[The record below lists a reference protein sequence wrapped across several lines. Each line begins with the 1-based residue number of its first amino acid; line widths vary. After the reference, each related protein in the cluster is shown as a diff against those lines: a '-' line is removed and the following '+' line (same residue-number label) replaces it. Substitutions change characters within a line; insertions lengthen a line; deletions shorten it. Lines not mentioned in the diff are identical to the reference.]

1 MTEVRCLL
9 EKRSVLGEGPIWRPR
24 ENSLYWLDLKAPAI
38 YCFDLIT
45 RQNRQIPAALGKTIG
60 GMVFAR
66 DGRMIVVDGE
76 GVHELSAAGHR
87 NLLINPESDQAGN
100 AFNDAKCDPKG
111 RLWSGTADIGETR
124 PSGSLYVIEG
134 QGRNPG
140 RVRRIDS
147 ALVCSNGPAFSP
159 DGRRAY
165 FTDSFAQEI
174 YTYDVDLDT
183 GLISER
189 KSFHRCSPDAGY
201 PDGMTVDSEGYL
213 WNANWDGWS
222 ITRYAPSGEIDR
234 VLKVPVP
241 RPTSVCFGGPR
252 MDQLFITSAS
262 DGLSEAQLHE
272 APLSGSLFVCEPGV
286 RGLLDAEYNG

>member
-24 ENSLYWLDLKAPAI
+24 ENSLYWIDLKAPAI
-38 YCFDLIT
+38 YCFDVIT
-45 RQNRQIPAALGKTIG
+45 RQNRQVPAALGKILG

-66 DGRMIVVDGE
+66 NGRMIVVDAE
-76 GVHELSAAGHR
+76 GVHELNETGHR
-87 NLLINPESDQAGN
+87 NLLIHPESDQVGN

-111 RLWSGTADIGETR
+111 RLWTGTGDIEEKR

-134 QGRNPG
+134 QR
-140 RVRRIDS
+140 RIRRIDS
-147 ALVCSNGPAFSP
+147 AITCPNGPAFSP
-159 DGRRAY
+159 DGRHAY
-165 FTDSFAQEI
+165 FADSIAQEI
-174 YTYDVDLDT
+174 HSYDVDLDT

-189 KSFHRCSPDAGY
+189 KTFHRCSPDAGQ
-201 PDGMTVDSEGYL
+201 PDGMTVDSQGFL
-213 WNANWDGWS
+213 WCANWDGWS
-222 ITRYAPSGEIDR
+222 ITRYAANGEVDR

-262 DGLSEAQLHE
+262 EGLSEDQLRE

-286 RGLLDAEYNG
+286 KGLIDAEYNG

>member
-9 EKRSVLGEGPIWRPR
+9 EKRAVLGEGPIWRPR
-24 ENSLYWLDLKAPAI
+24 ENCLYWIDLKAPAI
-38 YCFDLIT
+38 YCFDVIT
-45 RQNRQIPAALGKTIG
+45 RQNRQIPAALGKTLG

-66 DGRMIVVDGE
+66 DGRMILADADGIH
-76 GVHELSAAGHR
+76 VLNNSGHR
-87 NLLINPESDQAGN
+87 DLLVNPESDQVGN

-124 PSGSLYVIEG
+124 QSGSLYVIEG
-134 QGRNPG
+134 QGQR
-140 RVRRIDS
+140 RTRRIDS
-147 ALVCSNGPAFSP
+147 GIICSNGPAFSP

-174 YTYDVDLDT
+174 YSYDVDLDT
-183 GLISER
+183 GLIGER
-189 KSFHRCSPDAGY
+189 KSFFRCSPEAGY

-213 WNANWDGWS
+213 WCCNWDGWS
-222 ITRYAPSGEIDR
+222 VTRYAQSGEIDR

-262 DGLSEAQLHE
+262 DGLKEEQLKE

-286 RGLLDAEYNG
+286 KGLLDAEFNG

>member
-9 EKRSVLGEGPIWRPR
+9 EKRSILGEGPIWRPR
-24 ENSLYWLDLKAPAI
+24 DNSLYWIDLKAPAI
-38 YCFDLIT
+38 YCFDAIT
-45 RQNRQIPAALGKTIG
+45 RQNRQVPAALGKTIG

-76 GVHELSAAGHR
+76 GIHELSNTGHR
-87 NLLINPESDQAGN
+87 NLLVNPETEPGN
-100 AFNDAKCDPKG
+100 VFNDAKCDPKG

-134 QGRNPG
+134 QGQR
-140 RVRRIDS
+140 RIRRIDS
-147 ALVCSNGPAFSP
+147 AIVCSNGPAFSP

-183 GLISER
+183 GLIGER
-189 KSFHRCSPDAGY
+189 KSFARCSPDAGY
-201 PDGMTVDSEGYL
+201 PDGMTVDAEGYL
-213 WNANWDGWS
+213 WCCNWDGWS
-222 ITRYAPSGEIDR
+222 VTRYAHDGEIDR

-262 DGLSEAQLHE
+262 DGLTEAQLRE

-286 RGLLDAEYNG
+286 KGLLDAEYNG